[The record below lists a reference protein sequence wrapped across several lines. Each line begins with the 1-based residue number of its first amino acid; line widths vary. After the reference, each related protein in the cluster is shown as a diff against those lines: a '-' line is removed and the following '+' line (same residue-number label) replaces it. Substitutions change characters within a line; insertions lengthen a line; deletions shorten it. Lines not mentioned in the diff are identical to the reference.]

1 MKIDDW
7 GQNELNV
14 FANDLLIKRYTFE
27 NAGNRICFDEDEP
40 EELYFEQFELEDD
53 NKTLTV

>member
-40 EELYFEQFELEDD
+40 EELYFE
-53 NKTLTV
+53 